1 MLRPRL
7 AVSLFALFCVS
18 AIAAPQQSPL
28 SQPQPGTAKQ
38 PSSSPSPAAKASEPR
53 ATAEPKPGL
62 MDYCRTHT
70 C

>member
-1 MLRPRL
+1 MFRPRW
-7 AVSLFALFCVS
+7 AVSLFPLFCVS
-18 AIAAPQQSPL
+18 AIAAPQQSPSSL
-28 SQPQPGTAKQ
+28 PQPSTATQ
-38 PSSSPSPAAKASEPR
+38 PSPSPSPVAKAREPR